1 MANIINQII
10 EIDGIAQKR
19 LDDAKKIKEQYLA
32 ELAEKKAQTNIA
44 LEEKT
49 KGRIEKLLSTEAKF
63 AEEQKVKIK
72 EENDATIKRLED
84 IYTKNHEKLEQ
95 DIFNNVISI

>member
-19 LDDAKKIKEQYLA
+19 LDDANKVKDQYLI
-32 ELAEKKAQTNIA
+32 ELNEKKAQTTKA

-49 KGRIEKLLSTEAKF
+49 RLRIEKVLSTETKF
-63 AEEQKVKIK
+63 AEEQKAIIK
-72 EENDATIKRLED
+72 NETDATIKRLED
-84 IYTKNHEKLEQ
+84 IYIQNHEKLEQ